1 MGDFEAATLVVVE
14 SSLKYHPDYV
24 EVLTQVRY
32 PDRGQCV
39 VGSLTGAVSSQ
50 RVTEEYEG
58 TLSMVG
64 NHAMRIKAEVCLT
77 ASPTGR
83 AGTKVGLSDPVVL
96 YGRAIAQRIKGTTND
111 DHPGYGVPWDQVTG
125 VEHIL
130 LRTRSIKNTF
140 YRKHIL

>member
-14 SSLKYHPDYV
+14 SPLKYHPDYV
-24 EVLTQVRY
+24 EVLTQVHY

-96 YGRAIAQRIKGTTND
+96 YGRAIAQRIKGT
-111 DHPGYGVPWDQVTG
+111 PGITG
-125 VEHIL
+125 
-130 LRTRSIKNTF
+130 
-140 YRKHIL
+140 